1 MRGVPANKIGTCVLC
16 SQFFKVRG
24 NLQKYCDDCRQ
35 GAQKEARRGYY
46 SNYYRK
52 HPDKVKLA
60 NKIARA
66 KRHDHYLQVS
76 RAQQL
81 RARMRWRSKVLES
94 YSGPVPRCAC
104 CGESERDF
112 LTIDHVAGNALADL
126 RKLGIPRAGY
136 PLYRWL
142 IRNSF
147 PAGFQVLCSNCNVS
161 KWKHGECVHTA
172 RSTNQRFGLP
182 KVETELL
189 KSREPILG
197 IDAAAGF
204 SSPQLQP

>member
-1 MRGVPANKIGTCVLC
+1 MRGVPASRIGTCARC
-16 SQFFKVRG
+16 SQSFRARG
-24 NLQKYCDDCRQ
+24 ILQKYCDNCRQ
-35 GAQKEARRGYY
+35 DAYKEAIRVY
-46 SNYYRK
+46 SANYYRR

-66 KRHDHYLQVS
+66 KRHDHYLLVS
-76 RAQQL
+76 RTQQ
-81 RARMRWRSKVLES
+81 RQARKRWRNKVLES

-112 LTIDHVAGNALADL
+112 LTIDHAAGNALAEQ
-126 RKLGIPRAGY
+126 RKRGTLRAGY

-161 KWKHGECVHTA
+161 KGKHGECVHATK
-172 RSTNQRFGLP
+172 SMMQRPDFP

-189 KSREPILG
+189 
-197 IDAAAGF
+197 
-204 SSPQLQP
+204 